1 VRAENIYLYMIITH
15 EATLLNTGKIAH
27 FRARSYNQ
35 GKFMNHL
42 SIFRRAEI
50 LILPLGYP

>member
-15 EATLLNTGKIAH
+15 EATLNTAKVAR
-27 FRARSYNQ
+27 FRAKSYNQ
-35 GKFMNHL
+35 GQFIMHL
-42 SIFRRAEI
+42 SIFRWEEI